1 MKVLMSGISC
11 SGGKEIARK
20 IEGLDKSVKAFDIGE
35 IMFDFSRELNIK
47 LSNEKVLDMDP
58 RILKLLRELAF
69 QRILSETDKSDTTVL
84 SLHLTFRWHRRLLP
98 GFAFPELEKFSPDMY
113 INVND
118 ELKSIINCMKK
129 DKWAKELSLET
140 VNMWIDEEEFTT
152 KLLADLHGKPFYLVP
167 KNMDLDQIVEL
178 IKTNKKKAYL
188 SYPITLLEKENPE
201 KIKEIRE
208 FGNLLK
214 KEVIL
219 FDPLYISDLLDIENL
234 KKKKGAEK
242 IEQVTDEAEQM
253 TKDRVVARDFQFI
266 DQSDYVIVYYPTQLL
281 SAGVMSEI
289 VHAYAHN
296 KEAYAIYPFEVS
308 PFLEYYCTRIFKTI
322 DEFKDFLRKELKF
335 QLS

>member
-11 SGGKEIARK
+11 SGTKEIAKK
-20 IEGLDKSVKAFDIGE
+20 IEKFDSKMKVFDIGE
-35 IMFDFSRELNIK
+35 IMFDISQELNIK
-47 LSNEKVLDMDP
+47 ISNEKVLDMDP

-69 QRILSETDKSDTTVL
+69 QRALSGTKESETTIL
-84 SLHLTFRWHRRLLP
+84 SLHLTFRWHRRLMP
-98 GFAFPELEKFSPDMY
+98 GFAFSEPDKFAPDMY
-113 INVND
+113 ININD

-152 KLLADLHGKPFYLVP
+152 KLLADLHDKPFYLVP
-167 KNMDLDQIVEL
+167 KNMDLNQITEL
-178 IKTNKKKAYL
+178 IKTKKKKAYL
-188 SYPITLLEKENPE
+188 SYPITLLERDNPE
-201 KIKEIRE
+201 KIDEIRA

-214 KEVIL
+214 KEIIL

-242 IEQVTDEAEQM
+242 IEQVTEEAEQM

-296 KEAYAIYPFEVS
+296 KEVYAIYPFDVS

-322 DEFKDFLRKELKF
+322 EEFKKFLKEERKFML
-335 QLS
+335 

>member
-1 MKVLMSGISC
+1 MKVLISGISC
-11 SGGKEIARK
+11 AGAKEIAK
-20 IEGLDKSVKAFDIGE
+20 KLEKSNKNIKAFDIGTTMFE
-35 IMFDFSRELNIK
+35 IASSMNIK
-47 LSNEKVLDMDP
+47 ISNEKVLDMDP

-69 QRILSETDKSDTTVL
+69 QKVLSETDENGITLL
-84 SLHLTFRWHRRLLP
+84 SLHLTFRWHRRLMP
-98 GFAFPELEKFSPDMY
+98 GFAFAELDKFAQDIY
-113 INVND
+113 ININD

-152 KLLADLHGKPFYLVP
+152 KLLADLHKKPFYLVP
-167 KNMDLDQIVEL
+167 KNMDLNQIEEL
-178 IKTNKKKAYL
+178 ISTDKKKAYL
-188 SYPITLLEKENPE
+188 SYPITLLERDQPE

-234 KKKKGAEK
+234 KNKKGAEK

-253 TKDRVVARDFQFI
+253 TKERVVARDFQFI

-296 KEAYAIYPFEVS
+296 KEVYAIYPFEVS

-322 DEFKDFLRKELKF
+322 GEFKSFLKKELNF
-335 QLS
+335 SM